1 MTSSAFFKPASS
13 TRFDNEAPGAT
24 GRSGQNGRRGEI
36 RWPPMGRSD
45 GHPWGVSMAA
55 YGEIPMAAVIRCTAA
70 NTGAFERFD
79 SPAASLGYVPIV
91 YCAISRVDRL
101 AQLM

>member
-36 RWPPMGRSD
+36 RWPPMGRSS
-45 GHPWGVSMAA
+45 GHQWGVSMAA
-55 YGEIPMAAVIRCTAA
+55 YGEIPMAAVILASIFALVLSITVIQARLNAA
-70 NTGAFERFD
+70 WQAGAATVSHNTD
-79 SPAASLGYVPIV
+79 
-91 YCAISRVDRL
+91 
-101 AQLM
+101 